1 MNEWS
6 HQSCLP
12 WSTFVRLFAP
22 LLLICTISNRIGVL
36 THLALTCCTQRRAD
50 TCSRLEYRVR
60 KFAQAEL
67 KPYTHIDDQTAKTKE
82 PVQSCSARANGA
94 KNLPTHACNTHAHHL
109 PTCELH
115 GSAHVMILLCQPNI
129 CPRCQC
135 GGDRQ
140 AHMHPADRFT
150 PVLSSGPS
158 NCATTEQCSTYR
170 MAVPVAACRSHLLY
184 LLQCAATTGEQHRQV
199 ASGTECPLYTAGP
212 PGLEGAVRGGTMP
225 QPAACASA
233 VPQPPQSHHA
243 LPSCCMLP

>member
-1 MNEWS
+1 MFRSSKRGEKSANTCMQHTRPS
-6 HQSCLP
+6 PTHMRFP
-12 WSTFVRLFAP
+12 WK
-22 LLLICTISNRIGVL
+22 
-36 THLALTCCTQRRAD
+36 
-50 TCSRLEYRVR
+50 CSR
-60 KFAQAEL
+60 
-67 KPYTHIDDQTAKTKE
+67 DDP
-82 PVQSCSARANGA
+82 PVS
-94 KNLPTHACNTHAHHL
+94 T
-109 PTCELH
+109 
-115 GSAHVMILLCQPNI
+115 NI
-129 CPRCQC
+129 CPRYQC

-158 NCATTEQCSTYR
+158 NCATTEQCSTCR

-199 ASGTECPLYTAGP
+199 ASGTECPLYAAGP

-243 LPSCCMLP
+243 LPNCCMLP